1 MDWEYDM
8 KRPYRFSKYHGLGN
22 DFVILDGIHQRLPE
36 HMATLS
42 MAICD
47 RHMGIGADG
56 VLLLLPSDHS
66 DFRMQIFNADGS
78 EAQMC
83 GNGIRCFATYI
94 FETGLSSKEV
104 LSIETMAGV
113 MVPAINHVNGKVTA
127 IEVDMGTPRLTK
139 GMIPMQGNPQDA
151 ATSVTIDLG
160 DSQWEGT
167 GVSMGNPH
175 VVIFGDDWSQLDIE
189 TIGPA
194 IEQHPLFPDRT
205 NVEFVTVHT
214 PETATMRVWERGSG
228 ETMACGTGACATLVA
243 GVLTH
248 RLARRATIHLPGGD
262 LLIEWLESNDHVMMT
277 GPAVHVYDGVVNL

>member
-1 MDWEYDM
+1 M

-22 DFVILDGIHQRLPE
+22 DFVILDGIHQQLPE
-36 HMATLS
+36 HMANLS
-42 MAICD
+42 VAICD

-104 LSIETMAGV
+104 LSIDTMAGV

-139 GMIPMQGNPQDA
+139 GLIPMQGNPQDT
-151 ATSVTIDLG
+151 ATSVSIDLG

>member
-1 MDWEYDM
+1 M
-8 KRPYRFSKYHGLGN
+8 KRPYRFSKYQGLGN
-22 DFVILDGIHQRLPE
+22 DFVIIDGIHQRLPA
-36 HMATLS
+36 HMPELS
-42 MAICD
+42 VAICD

-66 DFRMQIFNADGS
+66 DFRMQILNADGS

-83 GNGIRCFATYI
+83 GNGIRCFAKYI
-94 FETGLSSKEV
+94 FETGLSSKDV
-104 LSIETMAGV
+104 LSIDTMAGV
-113 MVPAINHVNGKVTA
+113 MVPALNHVNGKVTT
-127 IEVDMGTPRLTK
+127 IEVDMGEPRLTK
-139 GMIPMQGNPQDA
+139 GQIPMQGTPDDT
-151 ATSVTIDLG
+151 ATAVTVDLG
-160 DSQWEGT
+160 DSQWLGT

-175 VVIFGDDWSQLDIE
+175 FVIFQDDWGQLDIE

-194 IEQHPLFPDRT
+194 IEQHPLFPERT

-262 LLIEWLESNDHVMMT
+262 LLIEWLESNQHVMMT
-277 GPAVHVYDGVVNL
+277 GPAVHVYDGVVDL

>member
-1 MDWEYDM
+1 
-8 KRPYRFSKYHGLGN
+8 
-22 DFVILDGIHQRLPE
+22 
-36 HMATLS
+36 
-42 MAICD
+42 
-47 RHMGIGADG
+47 
-56 VLLLLPSDHS
+56 
-66 DFRMQIFNADGS
+66 
-78 EAQMC
+78 
-83 GNGIRCFATYI
+83 
-94 FETGLSSKEV
+94 V

>member
-1 MDWEYDM
+1 M